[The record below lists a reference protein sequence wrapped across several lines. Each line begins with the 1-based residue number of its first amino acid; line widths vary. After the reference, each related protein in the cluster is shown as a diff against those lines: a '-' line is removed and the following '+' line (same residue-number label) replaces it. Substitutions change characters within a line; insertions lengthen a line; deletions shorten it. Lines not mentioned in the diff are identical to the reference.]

1 MTMNDMDGKQE
12 KYPPWAPHAQ
22 IMALLLLAYLTIQY
36 TTPPEP
42 RYEIPY
48 SQFKDLTNK
57 GHVESLRLA
66 GDVATGTLH
75 SSEALGPRG
84 VIARHFSTR
93 IPAFGDEA
101 LLPLLEEQGIE
112 LQVSGHSMNIYAI
125 REKPASRKCTGGN
138 SPQFTPIAVRYH

>member
-1 MTMNDMDGKQE
+1 MRTMTMNDMDGKQE
-12 KYPPWAPHAQ
+12 KYPPWAPYAL

-42 RYEIPY
+42 RHEIPY
-48 SQFKDLTNK
+48 SQFKELTNK
-57 GHVESLRLA
+57 GHVDCLRLA

-84 VIARHFSTR
+84 EVARHFSK
-93 IPAFGDEA
+93 
-101 LLPLLEEQGIE
+101 GIE
-112 LQVSGHSMNIYAI
+112 LQVSGHSMNNYAI
-125 REKPASRKCTGGN
+125 WKKPASRKCTGGN